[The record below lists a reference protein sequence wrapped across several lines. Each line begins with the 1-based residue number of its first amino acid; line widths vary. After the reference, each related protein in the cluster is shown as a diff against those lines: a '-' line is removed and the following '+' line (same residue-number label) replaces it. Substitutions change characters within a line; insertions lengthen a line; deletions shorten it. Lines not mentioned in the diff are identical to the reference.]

1 MTPNRLVH
9 SLSVLI
15 VSSCAL
21 SAALHIQGP
30 SLSRSVHDATAAS
43 TRAAA
48 AASVTAYAEVC
59 SRMYARSA
67 DSAEQ
72 MERCVGAFC
81 EQPDEANLARA
92 KEAWKQARRAYCRTE
107 ALRFYGGPID
117 DVEPLLNAWP
127 IDEAYIDCVDGRP
140 ACGIVHDVA
149 QFPRIQET
157 VLALANER
165 GGEANVSVGWH
176 AIEFLLWGQDRSAT
190 EPGQRPAS
198 DFVDGKAEHASRRRE
213 YLRTVTSLLA
223 RQLRE
228 LQRAWA
234 KDADNYRAAFERD
247 PNALRK
253 AMTGALVFTAF
264 ELGGERLTVAYDT
277 QDQEQEHSCF
287 SDTSCSDLVEG
298 HAGLVA
304 LLRGTLDGERV
315 GPGLIAAIAAADAE
329 CAAMLERRLDAA
341 AAAIAAIP
349 HPFDQAI
356 LGKDDA
362 PGRVAL
368 RAAIEALEAQ
378 AEALAF
384 AGNLLGYEL
393 PVRPGN

>member
-1 MTPNRLVH
+1 MPPNRLVH
-9 SLSVLI
+9 SLSVLVI
-15 VSSCAL
+15 SACAL
-21 SAALHIQGP
+21 SAALRIQGESIAQSP
-30 SLSRSVHDATAAS
+30 PVKDAAATAA
-43 TRAAA
+43 AAG
-48 AASVTAYAEVC
+48 ASVVAYAEIA

-67 DSAEQ
+67 DSAAQLEQ
-72 MERCVGAFC
+72 CVRGFC
-81 EQPDEANLARA
+81 EQPNEEKLARA
-92 KEAWKQARRAYCRTE
+92 KAAWCEARRAYCRTE

-117 DVEPLLNAWP
+117 SVEPLLNAWP
-127 IDEAYIDCVDGRP
+127 IDEAYIDSVEGRP
-140 ACGIVHDVA
+140 ACGIVHDFA
-149 QFPRIQET
+149 QFPRVQET
-157 VLALANER
+157 VLTLANER

-190 EPGQRPAS
+190 GPGNRSAS

-213 YLRTVTSLLA
+213 YLQAVTSLLA
-223 RQLRE
+223 RQLRD
-228 LQRAWA
+228 LQRAWT

-315 GPGLIAAIAAADAE
+315 GAGLIAAIAVANAD
-329 CAAMLERRLDAA
+329 CAALLERRLDAA

-384 AGNLLGYEL
+384 AGTMLGYEL
-393 PVRPGN
+393 PVRPGK

>member
-21 SAALHIQGP
+21 SAALQLQGP
-30 SLSRSVHDATAAS
+30 IVSTPGSQAEVAVIRAATAESIA
-43 TRAAA
+43 T
-48 AASVTAYAEVC
+48 YAEVC

-67 DSAEQ
+67 DSAAQ
-72 MERCVGAFC
+72 MEQCVIAFC
-81 EQPDEANLARA
+81 EKPDEEKLARA
-92 KEAWKQARRAYCRTE
+92 KAAWTDARRAYCRTE
-107 ALRFYGGPID
+107 SLRFYGGPID

-127 IDEAYIDCVDGRP
+127 IDEAYIDAVEGRP

-157 VLALANER
+157 VLTLANER

-190 EPGQRPAS
+190 GPGQRPAS
-198 DFVDGKAEHASRRRE
+198 DFVEGKAENASRRRE
-213 YLRTVTSLLA
+213 YLRAVTSLLA

-234 KDADNYRAAFERD
+234 KDADNYRAAFVRD
-247 PNALRK
+247 PNAMRK

-315 GPGLIAAIAAADAE
+315 GPGLIAAIAAANAE

-341 AAAIAAIP
+341 SAALAAIP

-356 LGKDDA
+356 VGKDDA

-384 AGNLLGYEL
+384 AGNVLGYEL